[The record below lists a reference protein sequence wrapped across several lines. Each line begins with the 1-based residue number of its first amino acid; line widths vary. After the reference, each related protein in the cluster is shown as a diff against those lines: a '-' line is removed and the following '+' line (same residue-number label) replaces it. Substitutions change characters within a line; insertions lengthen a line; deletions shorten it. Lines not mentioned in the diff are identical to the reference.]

1 MRCCAPHGKI
11 TARPKFGVD
20 IRKKMVY
27 DTKANKEERSVLT
40 CAFRTKQVNTILPL
54 WENCVLSS
62 VNVSSFTLLIFFEE

>member
-40 CAFRTKQVNTILPL
+40 CAFRTKQVNTF
-54 WENCVLSS
+54 SS
-62 VNVSSFTLLIFFEE
+62 LMGKLRVVKRERVFVRAFNFF